1 MPMGSGPM
9 MRGGMAFE
17 YASLKVLEVLVRRR
31 RATSVEELRSDLAG
45 HGFRF
50 VAGRLE
56 DTLGRLREQ
65 GLVETLVLA
74 GGEQEVLA
82 SVAITAKGERKVRG
96 IVRF

>member
-1 MPMGSGPM
+1 MG
-9 MRGGMAFE
+9 RGDMAFE
-17 YASLKVLEVLVRRR
+17 YASLKVLEVLVRRQ
-31 RATSVEELRSDLAG
+31 RAMSVDELRSDLSR

-50 VAGRLE
+50 AAGRLE

-74 GGEQEVLA
+74 GGGLEALA

>member
-1 MPMGSGPM
+1 MGWDPMV
-9 MRGGMAFE
+9 RGDMAFD
-17 YASLKVLEVLVRRR
+17 YAALKVLEVLVRRQR
-31 RATSVEELRSDLAG
+31 TMSVEELRTDLG
-45 HGFRF
+45 RHGFRF
-50 VAGRLE
+50 AAGRLE

-74 GGEQEVLA
+74 GGGLEALA